1 MPSLKFTS
9 TWIVGSLAPGEYVDT
24 SLPNF
29 GLMVQ
34 PSGRRFYFVRIREAG
49 KRPRIKLGPAPHP
62 GMAAAE
68 RQLTLSLADARTA
81 GADKLRLHAS
91 GARLRPPVIVT
102 KADADAAQLRPDT
115 LTGAQLAAAFLATQG
130 GKVWADSTARNHR
143 DYLERL
149 FIPAFG
155 HRLAADV
162 AKAEVRTLLDTYAKS
177 CKTASQKG
185 NVAANRAHSTFC
197 RMYRWAAQEDM
208 IPTNNLADLRKPGI
222 GRQAEVRRA
231 RVLDHDEIRTFWTV
245 LDALEKAS
253 QSKRDVVQINIWRLR
268 LLTAQREIT
277 LRRFRWSWVNFKEG
291 YIEIPAD
298 ALKRR
303 QQPCPHLI
311 PMARGSRI
319 RAILEARRAAAH
331 ATDLFVFSSR
341 TGSAAMPTPARGVK
355 FGLVDFQGKDIRRTA
370 TTLMRKHGKVKRS
383 VVKWILNHK
392 INDVTGIYDRYD
404 MFDEKLAGLKK
415 LDLIVSAI
423 LNPQAK
429 RDRSLLRF
437 PARVVF
443 AKAS

>member
-1 MPSLKFTS
+1 MPSLKFTA
-9 TWIVGSLAPGEYVDT
+9 TWIVGALPPGEYVDT

-29 GLMVQ
+29 GLVVQ
-34 PSGRRFYFVRIREAG
+34 QSGRRFYFVRVREAG
-49 KRPRIKLGPAPHP
+49 KRVRLQLGQAPHP

-68 RQLTLSLADARTA
+68 RQLTISLADARTA
-81 GADKLRLHAS
+81 AGDKLRLHRD

-102 KADADAAQLRPDT
+102 AADADAAQLRPDT
-115 LTGAQLAAAFLATQG
+115 LTGAQLAAVFLAKQG

-149 FIPAFG
+149 YIPAFG
-155 HRLAADV
+155 HKLAADV
-162 AKAEVRTLLDTYAKS
+162 TKADIRTLLDAYAKI
-177 CKTASQKG
+177 G

-197 RMYRWAAQEDM
+197 RMYRWAAQDDLV
-208 IPTNNLADLRKPGI
+208 PSNPLVDLRKPGI

-245 LDALEKAS
+245 LDTLERTSKR
-253 QSKRDVVQINIWRLR
+253 KRDVVQVAIWRLR

-277 LRRFRWSWVNFKEG
+277 LRRLRWSWINFTEG

-311 PMARGSRI
+311 PMAPRI
-319 RAILEARRAAAH
+319 RAVLEARRALAH
-331 ATDLFVFSSR
+331 ASDLFVFSSR
-341 TGSAAMPTPARGVK
+341 KGSAAMPTPARGIK
-355 FGLVDFQGKDIRRTA
+355 FGLVDFQGKDLRRTA
-370 TTLMRKHGKVKRS
+370 TTLMRKHGKVKRGT
-383 VVKWILNHK
+383 VKWILNHK

-404 MFDEKLAGLKK
+404 MFDEKLRGLIK
-415 LDLIVSAI
+415 LDLIVDAV
-423 LNPQAK
+423 LNPDAK

-437 PARVVF
+437 PVRVVH